1 LPAEIAAFLARMGAR
16 EALKP
21 VDRDGVAAL
30 IETAVRRA
38 GNGPRVSL
46 AFGALADLYR
56 ESDYLADG
64 AVVGRADVRAA
75 LRARAERHGS
85 SMRLA
90 REAVM
95 DGQLHIATSGA
106 IVGQV
111 NGLAVHDAGGHTWG
125 HPLRITATVG
135 AARAPG
141 IVHID
146 REAGL
151 SGASHD
157 KGVQVLVGWLLGR
170 FGRARVLTLRAHLAI
185 EQSHFFIDGDSASA
199 AELIAL
205 LSAVSGLPVRQDCAI
220 TGAVDQ
226 LGGLRPIGG
235 VNEKIEG
242 FHRLVLD
249 RGADACPGVVVPLHN
264 VGDLA
269 LDEDVIAAV
278 ADGRFAVWAAA
289 SLEEAAE
296 VLFGRPFADVCAAVE
311 AALDALAVV
320 AFRRPPAAP
329 PAAAEE

>member
-1 LPAEIAAFLARMGAR
+1 
-16 EALKP
+16 
-21 VDRDGVAAL
+21 
-30 IETAVRRA
+30 
-38 GNGPRVSL
+38 
-46 AFGALADLYR
+46 
-56 ESDYLADG
+56 
-64 AVVGRADVRAA
+64 
-75 LRARAERHGS
+75 
-85 SMRLA
+85 
-90 REAVM
+90 M
-95 DGQLHIATSGA
+95 DGQLHIATTGA

-111 NGLAVHDAGGHTWG
+111 NGLAVHDAGGHSWG

-170 FGRARVLTLRAHLAI
+170 FGRDRVLTLRAHLAI

-205 LSAVSGLPVRQDCAI
+205 LSAVSGLPVRQDRAI

-242 FHRLVLD
+242 FHRLVVD
-249 RGADACPGVVVPLHN
+249 RGAAGCPGVVVPLHN
-264 VGDLA
+264 VGDLS
-269 LDEDVIAAV
+269 LDEEVVAAV
-278 ADGRFAVWAAA
+278 AAGRFAVWAAA
-289 SLEEAAE
+289 SLEEAAA
-296 VLFGRPFADVCAAVE
+296 VLFDRPFAEVCAAVE
-311 AALDALAVV
+311 LALDALAVV
-320 AFRRPPAAP
+320 AFRRPR